1 MPTEP
6 DSTSPDVLE
15 ISSRVD
21 GKRAVVVVGGELD
34 LHGSDR
40 LTEEVKRVL
49 ADAAGVAEHLEIDAR
64 TLTFA
69 DSAGLRAVL
78 LARSEAQSTGVTF
91 AVTHVSPPVE
101 RVIDMA
107 GLTEVL
113 LDS

>member
-1 MPTEP
+1 MATEP
-6 DSTSPDVLE
+6 ESTSPEVLE
-15 ISSRVD
+15 ISSRRD
-21 GKRAVVVVGGELD
+21 GSRAVVVVGGELD

-40 LTEEVKRVL
+40 LTDEVKRVL
-49 ADAAGVAEHLEIDAR
+49 ADGAGAVQHLEIDAR

-78 LARSEAQSTGVTF
+78 LARADAQATGVTF